1 MKDFCRATGTSSMRR
16 ISCWSTTF
24 QQLFPPIAGA
34 VLAALWFAAAFATKS
49 TGVWLAAIV
58 FAVVVSVLWRIAPKV
73 RHVDFDDLNIR
84 ITGVVCSTTL
94 PLSSITSVTERPTGG
109 FHWATIEFD
118 RVTPFGGKIHF
129 IPRTQ
134 FVRAGWLG
142 WRRIAPVVQELAA
155 SARSRYTCTRR

>member
-1 MKDFCRATGTSSMRR
+1 MRR

-24 QQLFPPIAGA
+24 QQLFPPIAGG
-34 VLAALWFAAAFATKS
+34 LLTALCFALAFATKS
-49 TGVWLAAIV
+49 TEIWLAAIV
-58 FAVVVSVLWRIAPKV
+58 FAVVVSALWRFAPKV
-73 RHVDFDDLNIR
+73 RHVEFDGVNIR
-84 ITGVVCSTTL
+84 ISGVFRSTTL

-118 RVTPFGGKIHF
+118 RVTSFGRRIHF

-134 FVRAGWLG
+134 FVRGGRLG

-155 SARSRYTCTRR
+155 SACSHYTYLGG